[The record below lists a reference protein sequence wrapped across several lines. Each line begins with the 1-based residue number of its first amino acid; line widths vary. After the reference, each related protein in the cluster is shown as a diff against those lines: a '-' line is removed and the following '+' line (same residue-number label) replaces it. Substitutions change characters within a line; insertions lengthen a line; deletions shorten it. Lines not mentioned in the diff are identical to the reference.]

1 MYDVLFQYW
10 QSTDSEMNTGLLGRG
25 IPFSALK
32 SEEMFLVLDKQFHL
46 ALIAFCVLD
55 LLRMRIVAQ
64 EYMLPATHYLLLT
77 LE

>member
-1 MYDVLFQYW
+1 MNINLHKVTLAPLVL
-10 QSTDSEMNTGLLGRG
+10 
-25 IPFSALK
+25 ALK
-32 SEEMFLVLDKQFHL
+32 SEEVFLVLDKQFHL